1 MFKCLEIPSFCVM
14 DEEQY
19 TLSVT
24 LHQSLKEFLSLKEH
38 STAIS
43 PLLHNACNY
52 LNAKT
57 SNNVL
62 HRNLIQEIIPQSNVF
77 ISSIPCMYKI
87 TEYFDPNLAKV
98 PNNLRF

>member
-19 TLSVT
+19 SLSVT

-38 STAIS
+38 STEIS

-62 HRNLIQEIIPQSNVF
+62 HRNLIQEIISQSNVF